1 MNQLI
6 EFIKNNIINLFTQI
20 GMLLY
25 SECYDNS
32 NSCFMMPKN
41 IIYTINSIV
50 IVFLT
55 TIFNY
60 ILTFFNKKLFCKEEK
75 VIETEEKLIET
86 DFDKKDN

>member
-1 MNQLI
+1 MKQLI
-6 EFIKNNIINLFTQI
+6 EFLKNNITNLFTQI

-25 SECYDNS
+25 SECYDSS

-75 VIETEEKLIET
+75 LIQTEEKLIET

>member
-6 EFIKNNIINLFTQI
+6 EFLKNNITNLFTQI
-20 GMLLY
+20 GILLY

-32 NSCFMMPKN
+32 NSCLIMPKN
-41 IIYTINSIV
+41 IFYTINSII

-60 ILTFFNKKLFCKEEK
+60 ILTFFNKKIFCKKEK
-75 VIETEEKLIET
+75 LIESEEKLIET

>member
-1 MNQLI
+1 MDELLNY
-6 EFIKNNIINLFTQI
+6 IKNNLTNLFTQI
-20 GMLLY
+20 GFLLY

-41 IIYTINSIV
+41 IIYTINSII

-60 ILTFFNKKLFCKEEK
+60 ILTFFNKKMFCKEEY
-75 VIETEEKLIET
+75 LIKT
-86 DFDKKDN
+86 NNII